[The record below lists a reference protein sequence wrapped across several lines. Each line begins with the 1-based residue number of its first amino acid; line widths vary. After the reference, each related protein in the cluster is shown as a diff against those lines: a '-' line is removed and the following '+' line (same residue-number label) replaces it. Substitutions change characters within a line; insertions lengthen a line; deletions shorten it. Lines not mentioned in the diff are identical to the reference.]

1 LASKQ
6 HTTAE
11 QSYLDLVFESKNKT
25 YGAYVLR
32 RKHAAYTA
40 IGFLISCVLILG
52 AFGAYW
58 WIEANERESAARKG
72 AIKVEHRKVVG
83 YSQLEAPPPI
93 EAMQEPDEIP
103 SQPKVVK
110 ERKVASKKFLPPKV
124 KPDEE
129 VVEVEPLPTQ
139 EELKYAKPGKKTEEG
154 DSLGAA
160 TLEDYD
166 DAAIELDVV
175 PTNPIQGQEV
185 EEAPEE
191 APPPKQEPPPEPEE
205 GKVFQYVEDMAT
217 FPGGSKALMQYI
229 ANNIRYPAIARD
241 NHIQGTVVLKLII
254 EADGSISEVELL
266 RGIGGG
272 CDREA
277 IRLVKNMPKWI
288 PAQQND
294 RNVRVQVILPIR
306 FKLMID

>member
-1 LASKQ
+1 
-6 HTTAE
+6 
-11 QSYLDLVFESKNKT
+11 
-25 YGAYVLR
+25 
-32 RKHAAYTA
+32 
-40 IGFLISCVLILG
+40 
-52 AFGAYW
+52 
-58 WIEANERESAARKG
+58 
-72 AIKVEHRKVVG
+72 
-83 YSQLEAPPPI
+83 
-93 EAMQEPDEIP
+93 
-103 SQPKVVK
+103 
-110 ERKVASKKFLPPKV
+110 
-124 KPDEE
+124 
-129 VVEVEPLPTQ
+129 
-139 EELKYAKPGKKTEEG
+139 KTEEG

-205 GKVFQYVEDMAT
+205 EKVFQYVEDMAT

>member
-1 LASKQ
+1 MPLASKQ
-6 HTTAE
+6 HTTSDP
-11 QSYLDLVFESKNKT
+11 SYLDLVFESKNKT

-52 AFGAYW
+52 VFGIYW
-58 WIEANERESAARKG
+58 WIEAKERESAARKG

-93 EAMQEPDEIP
+93 ESVREPDEIP

-129 VVEVEPLPTQ
+129 VIEVEPLPTQ

-160 TLEDYD
+160 NLEDYE
-166 DAAIELDVV
+166 DAAIELDVA
-175 PTNPIQGQEV
+175 PTNPIQEQEV
-185 EEAPEE
+185 E
-191 APPPKQEPPPEPEE
+191 QEPPPPKKEAPPAPEE
-205 GKVFQYVEDMAT
+205 EKVFQYVEDMAT

-229 ANNIRYPAIARD
+229 ANNIRYPGIARD
-241 NHIQGTVVLKLII
+241 NSIQGTVVLKLII

-306 FKLMID
+306 FKLMIN

>member
-139 EELKYAKPGKKTEEG
+139 EELKYAKPAKKTEEG

-205 GKVFQYVEDMAT
+205 EKVFQYVEDMAT

>member
-1 LASKQ
+1 MASKQ
-6 HTTAE
+6 RTTSDP
-11 QSYLDLVFESKNKT
+11 SYLDLVFESKNKA

-52 AFGAYW
+52 VFGVYW
-58 WIEANERESAARKG
+58 WIEAKERENAARKG

-93 EAMQEPDEIP
+93 ESMREPDEIP

-129 VVEVEPLPTQ
+129 VVETEAIPTQ
-139 EELKYAKPGKKTEEG
+139 EELKYAKPAKKTEEG

-160 TLEDYD
+160 NLEDYE
-166 DAAIELDVV
+166 DAAIELDVA
-175 PTNPIQGQEV
+175 PTNPIQEQEV
-185 EEAPEE
+185 E
-191 APPPKQEPPPEPEE
+191 QEPPPPKKEAPPAPEE
-205 GKVFQYVEDMAT
+205 EKVFQYVEDMAT

-229 ANNIRYPAIARD
+229 ANNIRYPGIARD
-241 NHIQGTVVLKLII
+241 NGIQGTVVLKLII

-306 FKLMID
+306 FKLMIN

>member
-1 LASKQ
+1 MASKQ

-110 ERKVASKKFLPPKV
+110 ER
-124 KPDEE
+124 
-129 VVEVEPLPTQ
+129 
-139 EELKYAKPGKKTEEG
+139 
-154 DSLGAA
+154 
-160 TLEDYD
+160 
-166 DAAIELDVV
+166 
-175 PTNPIQGQEV
+175 
-185 EEAPEE
+185 
-191 APPPKQEPPPEPEE
+191 
-205 GKVFQYVEDMAT
+205 
-217 FPGGSKALMQYI
+217 
-229 ANNIRYPAIARD
+229 
-241 NHIQGTVVLKLII
+241 
-254 EADGSISEVELL
+254 
-266 RGIGGG
+266 
-272 CDREA
+272 
-277 IRLVKNMPKWI
+277 
-288 PAQQND
+288 
-294 RNVRVQVILPIR
+294 
-306 FKLMID
+306 

>member
-6 HTTAE
+6 HTTSE
-11 QSYLDLVFESKNKT
+11 QSYLDLVFESKNKA
-25 YGAYVLR
+25 YGAYALR
-32 RKHAAYTA
+32 QKSAAYTA
-40 IGFLISCVLILG
+40 IGLLISCVLILG
-52 AFGAYW
+52 AFGIHW
-58 WIEANERESAARKG
+58 WIEAKERESSARTKS
-72 AIKVEHRKVVG
+72 IKVEHRKVVG

-93 EAMQEPDEIP
+93 EAIREPDEIP

-154 DSLGAA
+154 DSLGTAP
-160 TLEDYD
+160 LEDYD
-166 DAAIELDVV
+166 DAAIELDVA

-185 EEAPEE
+185 EEEQE
-191 APPPKQEPPPEPEE
+191 APPPKQEAPPEPEE
-205 GKVFQYVEDMAT
+205 EKVFQYVEDMAT
-217 FPGGSKALMQYI
+217 FPGGSKALMRYI
-229 ANNIRYPAIARD
+229 ANNIRYPEIARD

-254 EADGSISEVELL
+254 EADGSISDVELL

-272 CDREA
+272 CDEEA

-294 RNVRVQVILPIR
+294 RKVRVQVILPIR
-306 FKLMID
+306 FKLMIN